1 VRGKVMNGL
10 NKQIEGIRWQY
21 LMRSATYKDF
31 CIKQRKQNTIH
42 REHVNFKDEKS
53 GKLKKYYYEPFT
65 ENPIEAIFLKYG
77 DVHVRTFEDYWKE
90 KEKWDR
96 RTDIIF
102 FEPVMDYTKM
112 ITYDLEDIIY
122 WYEEANGRKP
132 SVNEIK
138 KFFPIHLKQ
147 KSNAIY
153 LEILQKDFSYDEV
166 KKIIRQVEVLLK
178 NRIPLKRFHK
188 EELERYLK
196 VYDSRNQKPPITYK
210 KIQEKLYPQIAFTE
224 NMKRSRINDFK
235 KAKEII
241 ANVESN
247 KLFYW

>member
-102 FEPVMDYTKM
+102 FEPVVDYTEM
-112 ITYDLEDIIY
+112 ITYDLEDVIY
-122 WYEEANGRKP
+122 WHEQSYGKKP
-132 SVNEIK
+132 TLNEIK
-138 KFFPIHLKQ
+138 KTLP
-147 KSNAIY
+147 IY
-153 LEILQKDFSYDEV
+153 LKKISNSIYLKILQKDFSYDEV
-166 KKIIRQVEVLLK
+166 KIIIRRVKEELLK

-188 EELERYLK
+188 GELERYLK
-196 VYDSRNQKPPITYK
+196 VYDRKSQGVKYK
-210 KIQEKLYPQIAFTE
+210 NIQEELYPRIAFTE
-224 NMKRSRINDFK
+224 NTKRSRMNDFK
-235 KAKEII
+235 RAKEII